1 MEKISVKAVEG
12 RVAFTAPR
20 GGAKI
25 PSDKYVEVDK
35 TPWIMRLLEK
45 HGDIVQ
51 EKASK
56 KSQAKPSEP
65 ASASSTDPA
74 K

>member
-20 GGAKI
+20 GGVRI
-25 PSDKYVEVDK
+25 PSDQYIEVDR
-35 TPWIMRLLEK
+35 TGWIDRLLNV

-51 EKASK
+51 DKRSASK
-56 KSQAKPSEP
+56 KQDETKKPTV
-65 ASASSTDPA
+65 ADPA
-74 K
+74 KS